1 MKKEYLENFLK
12 THLEDEFQLS
22 LTITNINGKA
32 KTIRST
38 GLHGRDYLNMLNFG
52 INTFTET
59 LNAMIYEAIT
69 AELPEEEHMNFYKK
83 DNSDEI

>member
-12 THLEDEFQLS
+12 SHLEDEFELS
-22 LTITNINGKA
+22 LTITDVNGKA
-32 KTIRST
+32 QRIRST
-38 GLHGRDYLNMLNFG
+38 NLHGRDYLNMLNFG

-59 LNAMIYEAIT
+59 LSAILSEAII

-83 DNSDEI
+83 DNSEEI

>member
-12 THLEDEFQLS
+12 SHLEDEFQLS
-22 LTITNINGKA
+22 LTITDVNKKVQKIS
-32 KTIRST
+32 ST

-52 INTFTET
+52 INAFTET
-59 LNAMIYEAIT
+59 LSAIVSDAII

-83 DNSDEI
+83 DNSEEI